1 MLLEN
6 LFLVN
11 VCAEGRLVSAVDL
24 VHKFIRWSFR
34 NHMGS
39 EPHYI
44 SYLLRLWQTKNGDER
59 VWRASLESP
68 HTGERKSFASLTDLF
83 DFLEQKIGH
92 RIPGQTT
99 PNTDK
104 KGGDTEINS

>member
-1 MLLEN
+1 
-6 LFLVN
+6 
-11 VCAEGRLVSAVDL
+11 
-24 VHKFIRWSFR
+24 
-34 NHMGS
+34 MGS

-68 HTGERKSFASLTDLF
+68 HTDERKSFASLTDLF
-83 DFLEQKIGH
+83 SFLEQKIGH

-99 PNTDK
+99 PNADK